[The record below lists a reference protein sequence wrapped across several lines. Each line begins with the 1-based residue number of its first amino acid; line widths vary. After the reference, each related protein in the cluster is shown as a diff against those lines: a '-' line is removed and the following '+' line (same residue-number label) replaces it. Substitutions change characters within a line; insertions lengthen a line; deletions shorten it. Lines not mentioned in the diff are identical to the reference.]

1 MASQYPNKRALIL
14 HYHGYIIYESDNNDK
29 EMSTVE
35 DARYDA
41 IKYLVK
47 VESIMIRLALDVQV
61 KEDDLEQQKKNI
73 FHMRCL
79 STIRYVV

>member
-14 HYHGYIIYESDNNDK
+14 HYHGDIVSESDNNDE
-29 EMSTVE
+29 EMSTIE
-35 DARYDA
+35 DARYDD

-47 VESIMIRLALDVQV
+47 TESIMIRLALDVQV

-79 STIRYVV
+79 STIRYIV

>member
-1 MASQYPNKRALIL
+1 
-14 HYHGYIIYESDNNDK
+14 
-29 EMSTVE
+29 MSTIE
-35 DARYDA
+35 DARYDD

-47 VESIMIRLALDVQV
+47 TESIMIRLALDVQV